1 MVKGNEF
8 LEGIDLRGKV
18 VIVLVPT
25 ERDAIKLCQGGKFE
39 HFPAPDV
46 LPFEEFPVSFEVR
59 KRRIEVLWKLLKREK
74 VTIVTTLFS
83 LTRKT
88 ISPND
93 LMSHTLKLKR
103 GIHIEDPTHFLQLIG
118 YERTYIVRE
127 GGEYAV
133 RGEIIDIF
141 PPIYKNPVRLDLF
154 GDEIEDVRFFD
165 PMTQRT
171 SEKTSEVTI
180 LPIREY
186 ISKNH
191 DADTL
196 PGKYGSNS
204 SLLEYLK
211 DPAVIFVNKEDVF
224 REYMKIEKE
233 MKDIL
238 GLKYEEYKKL
248 SSIPL
253 SAFERLF
260 ESAEEI
266 EYSFETGEAFSVP
279 VKKKEKTLPILD
291 IEDIEVG
298 ELVVHKDHGI
308 GIFQG
313 IEKVE
318 NALGVKEYFKIKYED
333 ANLYVPVERLDR
345 IHKYI
350 GDSSEISINKLN
362 DKRWKKTVKKVKEE
376 IERKIRE
383 LIELYLKRQEVTGLS
398 LPGDPDMEEKLA
410 QTFSYPETFDQK
422 RSIEE
427 VLKDLEDE
435 RPMDRLLCG
444 DSGFGKTEVAIRA
457 AFRTVVSGKQVA
469 VLVPTVILARQHY
482 ETFKERLSPFG
493 VKVELL
499 DSTRTKAERK
509 RIIEGLKKGGVDIV
523 IGTHSLLSDDIE
535 FCDLGLVIIDE
546 EQKFGVEQKE
556 KLKKLRIS
564 VNVLSMSA
572 TPIPRTLHM
581 ALSGMKDLSVINTP
595 PSGRKPVV
603 VYVMEYDPRVVRSA
617 ILREVN
623 RGGQVIY
630 VRNRVEELGDVFKR
644 LTELVPEVR
653 IGVAHGRM
661 RKKTMEEIVWSF
673 YKGELDVLIC
683 TTIIESGVDIPNANT
698 LIVEDSHRYGLAQL
712 YQLRGR
718 VGRSEKR
725 AFAYFL
731 YPKHISQKAL
741 ERLKVIKEMVGP
753 GSGFEIAMK
762 DMEMRGIG
770 SVLGFE
776 QHGNMNSIGLKL
788 YSEILENSIKRAR
801 GETEET
807 EKPPIDTEIEGIPG
821 SLVIP
826 ESYVENPIERMRLY
840 RRMAMATSV
849 EELEDLLEEM
859 KDRFGDPPIEVLSLF
874 DYFRLRI
881 LGWLKGVKKIVFED
895 GGIVF
900 VLKGELNFDLK
911 GKYIYN
917 QEKRT
922 VVLYTDNDPLTTAL
936 MILER

>member
-1 MVKGNEF
+1 MRKHEF
-8 LEGIDLRGKV
+8 LESFDLKGKV

-46 LPFEEFPVSFEVR
+46 LPFEEFSVSFDVR
-59 KRRIEVLWKLLKREK
+59 KRRIEVLWKLLKGEK
-74 VTIVTTLFS
+74 VVVVTTLHS

-88 ISPND
+88 ISPSD
-93 LMSHTLKLKR
+93 LMSHTLKLRR
-103 GIHIEDPTHFLQLIG
+103 GTNVEDPPHLFLLMG

-133 RGEIIDIF
+133 RGEIVDLF
-141 PPIYKNPVRLDLF
+141 PPIYRNPVRLDLF
-154 GDEIEDVRFFD
+154 ENEIEDIRFFD
-165 PMTQRT
+165 PITQRT
-171 SEKTSEVTI
+171 IEKASEVTI
-180 LPIREY
+180 LPTREY
-186 ISKNH
+186 ISENH

-211 DPAVIFVNKEDVF
+211 DPSVIFVNKEDVF
-224 REYMKIEKE
+224 KEYVKIEKE

-238 GLKYEEYKKL
+238 GFKYEEYKRL

-253 SAFERLF
+253 STFEKLF
-260 ESAEEI
+260 EKAEEI
-266 EYSFETGEAFSVP
+266 EYSFETKEFYALPS
-279 VKKKEKTLPILD
+279 KKKEKTVPILD

-362 DKRWKKTVKKVKEE
+362 DKRWKRTVKRVKEE
-376 IERKIRE
+376 IERRIRE
-383 LIELYLKRQEVTGLS
+383 LIELYLKRQEVRGLS
-398 LPGDPDMEEKLA
+398 LSGDPDMEEKLA
-410 QTFSYPETFDQK
+410 QTFPYPETFDQK

-435 RPMDRLLCG
+435 KPMDRLLCG

-457 AFRTVVSGKQVA
+457 AFRTIVSGKQVA

-482 ETFKERLSPFG
+482 ETFRERLSPFG

-499 DSTRTKAERK
+499 DSTRTKAER
-509 RIIEGLKKGGVDIV
+509 RSIIEGLKRGEVDIV

-535 FCDLGLVIIDE
+535 FYDLGLVIIDE

-595 PSGRKPVV
+595 PFGRKPVV

-630 VRNRVEELGDVFKR
+630 VRNRVEELEDVFKR

-661 RKKTMEEIVWSF
+661 KKKMMEEIVWDF
-673 YKGELDVLIC
+673 YRGKLDVLIC

-731 YPKHISQKAL
+731 YPKHVSKKAL
-741 ERLKVIKEMVGP
+741 ERLKVIKDTVGP

-770 SVLGFE
+770 SILGFE

-788 YSEILENSIKRAR
+788 YSEILESSIRKAK
-801 GETEET
+801 GEVEET
-807 EKPPIDTEIEGIPG
+807 EKFLIDTEIEGIPG
-821 SLVIP
+821 RLVIP

-849 EELEDLLEEM
+849 EELEDLLNEIE
-859 KDRFGDPPIEVLSLF
+859 DRFGNPPEEVLSLF
-874 DYFRLRI
+874 DYFKLRI
-881 LGWLKGVKKIVFED
+881 LGWLRGIKKIVFED

-900 VLKGELNFDLK
+900 VLKENLDLHLK

-922 VVLYTDNDPLTTAL
+922 VVLYTDNDPLATAL
-936 MILER
+936 AVLER